1 MKFKLYTLIDITETG
16 GRKGDDPR
24 KIQQQQNF
32 LTILQTIGLRVNPA
46 YDQAPVLFY
55 ATADE
60 FSLGS
65 DFKNKQ
71 SIWVFEFDIEHE
83 DAMSI
88 ETLVN
93 DFNLVPIIDHL
104 NETAEFENAHFVTG
118 DTRFCNIVFELVEYK

>member
-16 GRKGDDPR
+16 SRKGDDPR

-46 YDQAPVLFY
+46 YDQAPVVLY
-55 ATADE
+55 GTADE
-60 FSLGS
+60 FNLGTS
-65 DFKNKQ
+65 FKNRQ
-71 SIWVFEFDIEHE
+71 SIWVFDFDIEHE

-88 ETLVN
+88 NTLVN

-104 NETAEFENAHFVTG
+104 DETAEFENAHFVTG